1 MLHLYWYIFFHL
13 FICIY
18 VPVFV
23 SVRASELKQH
33 GSLGTPIRLL
43 ATGPLTRPDQ
53 SLLTAGAFPHI
64 TNTHRVSQSRA
75 ICWNWGWHCQN
86 CQTVYQHQPQC
97 FSGCSGPFWYF
108 HNFPIYPQK
117 WFKLSISLLSMSS
130 NPRPMLWKHQSGG
143 SLSCLKRIRWHY
155 QICLTCANTCHP
167 SPAELAYPTLNYMR
181 GCGKKIFAGFSRSM
195 ILY

>member
-1 MLHLYWYIFFHL
+1 MCVAYVLVYFLHLF

-75 ICWNWGWHCQN
+75 IC
-86 CQTVYQHQPQC
+86 
-97 FSGCSGPFWYF
+97 
-108 HNFPIYPQK
+108 
-117 WFKLSISLLSMSS
+117 
-130 NPRPMLWKHQSGG
+130 
-143 SLSCLKRIRWHY
+143 
-155 QICLTCANTCHP
+155 
-167 SPAELAYPTLNYMR
+167 
-181 GCGKKIFAGFSRSM
+181 
-195 ILY
+195 